1 MASWVRFSRPLLAS
15 HIFPVLAI
23 PAASVLLGGSL
34 RPWWDYAVA
43 AAGLAAASQIRVAGS
58 SGNRLT
64 TGIAV
69 AVCLPLVFRSGQIVD
84 LPSVVG
90 VYAAGLSLNWVV
102 DTLRGRPPVEVLV
115 DSVRRWIGFSVFALV
130 LKVSMPSFLADV
142 FPEGWEAIGPLAVA
156 TMVLLGIDVTTWA
169 LTAHEPRQLNFRYLS
184 RLALKDSN
192 VFVALVA
199 TGSLLG
205 IAFGSISWWAL
216 TIALLPYVFA
226 HNAFRRFQST
236 RRTYRQTIRALA
248 RIPEVAGLATEGH
261 ADRTT
266 ALAVEVAGDLGLSPN
281 QVADVEYTALMHDIG
296 RIALNEPFI
305 VRRGY
310 TEADIAGWG
319 AEIISEAP
327 YLQRVAEFVRLQHQ
341 PYRRP
346 GEEKDPDLPMTSKVI
361 KACSAFDHAI
371 ADQGMSPLEA
381 MEVLHRGAAY
391 DYDPEVVGALRKLLD
406 RRGVLSRG
414 RH

>member
-1 MASWVRFSRPLLAS
+1 MASWVRFSRPLLVS
-15 HIFPVLAI
+15 HLFPVLAI
-23 PAASVLLGGSL
+23 PVAALLLGGSGRL
-34 RPWWDYAVA
+34 WWHYVVA
-43 AAGLAAASQIRVAGS
+43 AVGLAAASQIKVAGS

-69 AVCLPLVFRSGQIVD
+69 AVSLPFVFRSGTVVD
-84 LPSVVG
+84 LSSVIG
-90 VYAAGLSLNWVV
+90 AYAAGLSLHWLVETV
-102 DTLRGRPPVEVLV
+102 RGRPPVENLV

-130 LKVSMPSFLADV
+130 LNAALPSFLAEV
-142 FPEGWEAIGPLAVA
+142 FPVGWEAIGPLAVA
-156 TMVLLGIDVTTWA
+156 TILLLGFDVATWA

-199 TGSLLG
+199 TGSLFG

-216 TIALLPYVFA
+216 TIALLPYQFA
-226 HNAFRRFQST
+226 HYSFRRFQST

-266 ALAVEVAGDLGLSPN
+266 ALAVEVAEGLGLSPN

-305 VRRGY
+305 VKRGY
-310 TEADIAGWG
+310 TDADIAGWG

-327 YLQRVAEFVRLQHQ
+327 YLHRVAEFVRVQYQ

-346 GEEKDPDLPMTSKVI
+346 GEERDPDLPMTAKVI
-361 KACSAFDHAI
+361 RACSAFDQAV

-406 RRGVLSRG
+406 RRGVLTGVR
-414 RH
+414 R